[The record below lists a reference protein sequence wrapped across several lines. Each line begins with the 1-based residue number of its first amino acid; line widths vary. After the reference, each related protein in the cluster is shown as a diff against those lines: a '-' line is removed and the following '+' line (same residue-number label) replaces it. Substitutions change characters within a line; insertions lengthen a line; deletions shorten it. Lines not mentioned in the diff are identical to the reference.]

1 MKPISFRVAVTKAL
15 NKTTAD
21 QEEIQ
26 EPAAAAKEISKNAAQ
41 AAAPSEADGV
51 CIKGRTK
58 SGTVKAS
65 LGGKRYFT
73 SLPNGFG
80 KSLAKRR
87 NLHGGDVCLVS
98 PIAP

>member
-1 MKPISFRVAVTKAL
+1 MQCELSLGSVKPISFPVAVTKAL
-15 NKTTAD
+15 NKTTED

-26 EPAAAAKEISKNAAQ
+26 EPAAAKEISKNAAQ
-41 AAAPSEADGV
+41 AVTPSEADGV

-65 LGGKRYFT
+65 LGRKRYFT
-73 SLPNGFG
+73 SLLNDSG

-87 NLHGGDVCLVS
+87 SLHRR
-98 PIAP
+98 